1 MAKNMVKQVY
11 FNDVKFSKYST
22 WHRQQHN
29 LLNFSDIDQVS
40 SCNACLEP
48 LFLVET
54 VFFNNQKLIKPHKIT
69 KRLAEMAG
77 IPAFIL
83 WYHCVGDMMMWFH
96 VKKIA
101 PDYPGGYYSEPKRI
115 TADQWLQFLEHK
127 QAEHFPK
134 CPKQDLFLKK
144 LKEDPRCWKR
154 RAFAPILYK

>member
-1 MAKNMVKQVY
+1 MVKSVD

-54 VFFNNQKLIKPHKIT
+54 VFNNGQNLIKPHKIT

-83 WYHCVGDMMMWFH
+83 WYHCVGEMMINFH

-101 PDYPGGYYSEPKRI
+101 PDYPGGYNSEPKRI
-115 TADQWLQFLEHK
+115 TPDQWLQFLEHK

-134 CPKQDLFLKK
+134 CKKQELFLKK
-144 LKEDPRCWKR
+144 LREDPRANR
-154 RAFAPILYK
+154 RKAFATVIY